1 MVDDGSSDLTELYPQ
16 AQQVLSNQL
25 AQAAA
30 DLWMKHFWGKSC
42 VQVGEGEERND
53 IVLAE
58 LEETRV
64 ELPWRRLFEVAVEF
78 DINLELVA
86 DKERT

>member
-1 MVDDGSSDLTELYPQ
+1 
-16 AQQVLSNQL
+16 
-25 AQAAA
+25 
-30 DLWMKHFWGKSC
+30 LWMKHFWGKSC
-42 VQVGEGEERND
+42 VQVGEGEERNN

-86 DKERT
+86 DKKQS